1 MSDQINV
8 ALVGAGYAGQSHA
21 YGYQNAQMDDEL
33 NGVKVVLHTVVDPNQ
48 ELAAQVAGK
57 YGFLHTATDIQTVLD
72 DPEIDAV
79 SMALPNRMYV
89 DVVPKVVA
97 AGKHIFCEKPLGL
110 DAAEA
115 EIIVKAAEE
124 AGVVNAVG
132 FSFRR
137 IPALAALHELVA
149 DGTLGDIE
157 WFRAYYYADYGAS
170 LEEPRSWRYIQKQSG
185 GGAVADIGAHT
196 LDTVRYVVGDI
207 TEVTSAQLTTVITE
221 RPMPAGGIG
230 HSIKASAT
238 ERGPVDNDD
247 IANLSVKT
255 ASGAVGNVTLSRIA
269 CGVPNDLG
277 IEVHG
282 TKGYAEFS
290 SAKMDQLVVY
300 ESGEA
305 KPGFDGARTIV
316 AGPDFPY
323 FGTTAAMPGR
333 GVGTGYAEA
342 FMAEIQEFVKAVVKG
357 EKVTNP
363 FSDAIGTM
371 KVISAA
377 QKSSAEGHP
386 VEIA

>member
-1 MSDQINV
+1 
-8 ALVGAGYAGQSHA
+8 
-21 YGYQNAQMDDEL
+21 MDDEL

-170 LEEPRSWRYIQKQSG
+170 LEEPRSWRYTQKQSG

-207 TEVTSAQLTTVITE
+207 AEVTSAQLTTVITE